1 MPAVAPT
8 TIPASGLVPDYNDR
22 STFGARVLA
31 WDLWTRDVMVPG
43 VNASAQNAYT
53 NALAAYDAV
62 AQATAQAAAAAA
74 YAAAAQAALVTT
86 GIETW
91 VSGTT
96 YAINTRVLSPDN
108 GRVYTRLI
116 AGAGTTDPSTD
127 TTNWSIFGGSLT
139 IIEVTGNMTAVPN
152 TLYVMTGNYQL
163 TFPAVGTLLKG
174 DTILVSNASGLKTS
188 TINIGSAKLR
198 GQTLSDGIITVNDIH
213 TRFELSWS
221 GNTTYGWV

>member
-31 WDLWTRDVMVPG
+31 WDIWTRDVMVPG
-43 VNASAQNAYT
+43 VNASTQNAYA
-53 NALAAYDAV
+53 NAVAAYDA
-62 AQATAQAAAAAA
+62 ATQATAQAAAAAA

-86 GIETW
+86 GIAAW

-96 YAINTRVLSPDN
+96 YAINTRVLSPAN

-116 AGAGTTDPSTD
+116 PGAGTLDPSID
-127 TTNWSIFGGSLT
+127 STNWSIFGGSLT
-139 IIEVTGNMTAVPN
+139 IIEITGNMTAVPN
-152 TLYVMTGNYQL
+152 TLYVMTGNYTL
-163 TFPAVGTLLKG
+163 TMPAVGTLLKG
-174 DTILVSNASGLKTS
+174 DTIVVSNASGLRTA
-188 TINIGSAKLR
+188 TVDFGTAKIR
-198 GQTLSDGIITVNDIH
+198 GQTLSDGIITLSDIN
-213 TRFELSWS
+213 TRFEVSWS